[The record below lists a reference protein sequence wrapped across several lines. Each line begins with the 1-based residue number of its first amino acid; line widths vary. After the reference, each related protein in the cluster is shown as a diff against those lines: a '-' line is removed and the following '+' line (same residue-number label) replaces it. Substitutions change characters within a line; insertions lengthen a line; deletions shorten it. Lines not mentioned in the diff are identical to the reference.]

1 MSFLR
6 DSVDA
11 HVMQMVRFVL
21 AENGG
26 NRSAAAK
33 RLGISRSNLQIYIRK
48 FKLSEEYPPSR
59 SGGVNSRRLPE

>member
-21 AENGG
+21 SENGG
-26 NRSAAAK
+26 NRTAAAE
-33 RLGISRSNLQIYIRK
+33 RLGISRTNLQHYIKK
-48 FKLSEEYPPSR
+48 FGLSEEYPPSR
-59 SGGVNSRRLPE
+59 SGGVNSRRLP